1 MDLLGQWAMMD
12 SKVEDLVTPTDF
24 EAFARDGVVVI
35 RNAFAEH
42 WLESLAHGVERNI
55 GAPGPDATRYTP
67 EDEPGKFY
75 DDYCNWQ
82 RVPEYR
88 DFVFNSPAAAMV
100 GALMRSNE
108 VRLYHE
114 HVLIKE
120 PGTHAVT
127 PWHHDLPYY
136 GVEGTQLCS
145 VWLPLDPIPLSV
157 CPEFVA
163 GSHRWGRRF
172 VPRLFISHD
181 NYAAVQ
187 ENYEQVPDID
197 AQRDSYPIL
206 AWELALG
213 DCIVF
218 HMLTLHGAPGTTEL
232 ATRRRG
238 FSTRWLGD
246 DAAFATRPWDTSP
259 PFRDVHLN
267 TGDPMHHASFPL
279 VWKAATVG

>member
-1 MDLLGQWAMMD
+1 MMD
-12 SKVEDLVTPTDF
+12 PDVENLVTPADL
-24 EAFARDGVVVI
+24 EAFERDGVVVI
-35 RNAFAEH
+35 RNAFAEN

-55 GAPGPDATRYTP
+55 RTPGPDAARYTP
-67 EDEPGKFY
+67 EGAPGNFY

-82 RVPEYR
+82 RIDEYR
-88 DFVFNSPAAAMV
+88 SFVFNSPAAAIV
-100 GALMRSNE
+100 GALMRSDE
-108 VRLYHE
+108 VRFYHE

-120 PGTHAVT
+120 PGTHALT

-136 GVEGTQLCS
+136 GLEGTQVCS
-145 VWLPLDPIPLSV
+145 MWLPLDPIRVSV

-187 ENYEQVPDID
+187 DNYEQVPDIN
-197 AQRDSYPIL
+197 ARRDDYPIL

-232 ATRRRG
+232 ATRRRA

-246 DAAFATRPWDTSP
+246 DAVFATRPWDTSP

-267 TGDPMHHASFPL
+267 AGDPLHHASFPL
-279 VWKAATVG
+279 VWKTTTVD